1 MDYSHALSI
10 KVLSKMTNKRDKHIE
25 KIVKE
30 HFLNANTSYN
40 NIPIVWKQVE
50 WGFPKNQF
58 DSGDILTLSPFS
70 IDMYV
75 LNAVTR
81 TIQEIENVLKSTCVI
96 TDEIIIFEITKPLV
110 NSVALKESA
119 GYIVDQNTI

>member
-10 KVLSKMTNKRDKHIE
+10 KVLSKTTNKRNNDIE
-25 KIVKE
+25 KIVKD

-40 NIPIVWKQVE
+40 NIPIIWKQVE

-58 DSGDILTLSPFS
+58 DTGDIITLSPFS
-70 IDMYV
+70 MDMYV
-75 LNAVTR
+75 LNAVTK
-81 TIQEIENVLKSTCVI
+81 TIQEIENVLKLNCVI

-110 NSVALKESA
+110 NSFPIKESI
-119 GYIVDQNTI
+119 GSII

>member
-10 KVLSKMTNKRDKHIE
+10 KVLSKMTNKRDKNIE

-40 NIPIVWKQVE
+40 NIPIIWKQVE

-81 TIQEIENVLKSTCVI
+81 AIQDIENLMKSTCVI

-110 NSVALKESA
+110 NLVALKECA
-119 GYIVDQNTI
+119 GTIYGLSK

>member
-1 MDYSHALSI
+1 MNYSHALSI
-10 KVLSKMTNKRDKHIE
+10 KVLSKTTNKRDKNIE

-30 HFLNANTSYN
+30 YFLNANTSYN
-40 NIPIVWKQVE
+40 NIPIIWKQVE

-81 TIQEIENVLKSTCVI
+81 AIQDIENLMKSTCVI

-110 NSVALKESA
+110 NSVALKECA
-119 GYIVDQNTI
+119 GTIYGSSK

>member
-1 MDYSHALSI
+1 MNYSHSLSI
-10 KVLSKMTNKRDKHIE
+10 KVLSKTTNKRDKNIE

-58 DSGDILTLSPFS
+58 DSGDIVTLSPFS

-81 TIQEIENVLKSTCVI
+81 AIQEIENVMKSTCVI

-110 NSVALKESA
+110 NSVVLKESA
-119 GYIVDQNTI
+119 GSIYGSSK

>member
-1 MDYSHALSI
+1 
-10 KVLSKMTNKRDKHIE
+10 
-25 KIVKE
+25 
-30 HFLNANTSYN
+30 
-40 NIPIVWKQVE
+40 
-50 WGFPKNQF
+50 
-58 DSGDILTLSPFS
+58 
-70 IDMYV
+70 MYV

-81 TIQEIENVLKSTCVI
+81 AIQEIENVLKSTCVI

>member
-10 KVLSKMTNKRDKHIE
+10 KVLSKKTNKRDKHIE

-30 HFLNANTSYN
+30 HFLNANISYN
-40 NIPIVWKQVE
+40 NIPIVWKHVE

-70 IDMYV
+70 IDMCV
-75 LNAVTR
+75 LNAVT
-81 TIQEIENVLKSTCVI
+81 TAIQDIENLMKSTCVI

-110 NSVALKESA
+110 NSVALKECA
-119 GYIVDQNTI
+119 GTIYGSSK